1 MTTPLP
7 YDVPPGPASG
17 TAGFRLMPT
26 DDLATGSSTLEAAAS
41 ARGRA
46 VRLDYTWVHPEDG
59 EQAGTLLLGVPG
71 DDGSVRAGW
80 VDSWHQPDPAH
91 LTGSGDGASATVGY
105 EYAPGWRWT
114 VEVRVAGASVEMVMR
129 NHVPEQDDT
138 PAVTYDVMR
147 ASWASRS

>member
-1 MTTPLP
+1 
-7 YDVPPGPASG
+7 
-17 TAGFRLMPT
+17 MPT

-46 VRLDYTWVHPEDG
+46 VRLD
-59 EQAGTLLLGVPG
+59 
-71 DDGSVRAGW
+71 
-80 VDSWHQPDPAH
+80 
-91 LTGSGDGASATVGY
+91 Y